1 MANTIRIKRRGSGIA
16 GAPASLASAE
26 LAFNEIDN
34 TLYYGKGDSSGTAT
48 SIAAIGGDGAFV
60 SLSGTQ
66 TISGNKTFS
75 GTVSLGSSATA
86 TTPASNSNDTTL
98 ATTAFVTT
106 KTTGFGSGSVT
117 SVGLSLPAM
126 FSVTGSP
133 VTTSGTLTASLASQ
147 TANYVFIA
155 PNGTAGAPTFRALVA
170 ADLPSLT
177 GTYLGLSAGGTVSGN
192 TTFSGTVALGASA
205 TATTPSTID
214 NSTKVATTAYVQNQG
229 FLTTAVSS
237 VGLSLPNIFTVSGS
251 PVTLSGTLTASLA
264 SQTTNTVFAAP
275 NGSTGAPTFRS
286 LAAADIPTLTA
297 AKISDFDTQVRTSRL
312 DQMAAPT
319 ASVAFN
325 SQKIT
330 GLADPTNAQ
339 DAATKLYV
347 DNSRLGIDFKD
358 SVRVA
363 TTANITTIA
372 GGAPS
377 TVDGVSLVANDRIL
391 VKNQTTA
398 SQNGIYKVD
407 TVGTGANG
415 SWSRTTDADGSP
427 AGELT
432 SGAFVYVEEG
442 TANAQDQYVITTT
455 GTITVGTTGI
465 TWGLFSGAGKITAG
479 AGLSKTKDTLAL
491 SLAGSSGLETTSGL
505 ALTNTGVSAGTYQSV
520 TVDAK
525 GRVTAGTNPTTL
537 SGYGITDAQ
546 SSDPTLTALAGV
558 TTAADQII
566 YATGSDTFTTTAL
579 TLTARSLLDDT
590 STSAMRTTLGVA
602 IGTDVQAYDAT
613 LAALAGVTTAAD
625 KLIYASGVDTFL
637 TTDFTSTA
645 RTLLDD
651 TSTSAMRTTLG
662 VAIGTDVQAYNAALA
677 SIAGLTTLADRMIY
691 TTASN
696 TYAVTTLTSFGRSLV
711 DDADASTA
719 RTTLGLGTMATQSA
733 SSVSITGG
741 SIDGITIDGGTF

>member
-1 MANTIRIKRRGSGIA
+1 MSKR
-16 GAPASLASAE
+16 
-26 LAFNEIDN
+26 
-34 TLYYGKGDSSGTAT
+34 TAT
-48 SIAAIGGDGAFV
+48 RTEPPGCTIAV
-60 SLSGTQ
+60 
-66 TISGNKTFS
+66 
-75 GTVSLGSSATA
+75 
-86 TTPASNSNDTTL
+86 TPAS
-98 ATTAFVTT
+98 
-106 KTTGFGSGSVT
+106 
-117 SVGLSLPAM
+117 
-126 FSVTGSP
+126 
-133 VTTSGTLTASLASQ
+133 
-147 TANYVFIA
+147 
-155 PNGTAGAPTFRALVA
+155 
-170 ADLPSLT
+170 
-177 GTYLGLSAGGTVSGN
+177 
-192 TTFSGTVALGASA
+192 
-205 TATTPSTID
+205 
-214 NSTKVATTAYVQNQG
+214 
-229 FLTTAVSS
+229 SS
-237 VGLSLPNIFTVSGS
+237 
-251 PVTLSGTLTASLA
+251 
-264 SQTTNTVFAAP
+264 
-275 NGSTGAPTFRS
+275 
-286 LAAADIPTLTA
+286 A
-297 AKISDFDTQVRTSRL
+297 AKVSDFDTQVRTSRL

-339 DAATKLYV
+339 DAATKFYV

-358 SVRVA
+358 SVRAA
-363 TTANITTIA
+363 TTANIATLA

-377 TVDGVSLVANDRIL
+377 TLDGVALAANDRIL
-391 VKNQTTA
+391 VKNQTTT

-407 TVGTGANG
+407 TVGTGSNG
-415 SWSRTTDADGSP
+415 SWSRASDADGSP

-432 SGAFVYVEEG
+432 SGAFVYVEQG

-465 TWGLFSGAGKITAG
+465 TWGLFSGAGK
-479 AGLSKTKDTLAL
+479 LSVSD
-491 SLAGSSGLETTSGL
+491 GL
-505 ALTNTGVSAGTYQSV
+505 ALNKNSLSLDLKGGGGISTNGGLSLTTTGVSASTYRSV
-520 TVDAK
+520 TVDTQ

-546 SSDPTLTALAGV
+546 ASDPTLTALAGV

-566 YATGSDTFTTTAL
+566 YATGSDTFATTSL
-579 TLTARSLLDDT
+579 TSTARSLLDDT

-602 IGTDVQAYDAT
+602 IGTDVQGYDAT

-637 TTDFTSTA
+637 TTDLTSTA

-677 SIAGLTTLADRMIY
+677 SIAGLTTVADRMIY
-691 TTASN
+691 TTAAN
-696 TYAVTTLTSFGRSLV
+696 TYAVTTITSFGRSLV

-719 RTTLGLGTMATQSA
+719 RTTLGLGTIATQNA